1 MAVGLWP
8 HLQVHHVLA
17 AEHCLNQSQI
27 SALSIFNVVTIVFI
41 VCVAVLCRTISLSL
55 CCAPHGQLQ
64 RCVRPPVQ
72 LICLRV
78 PALQA
83 AAVQQGPGSSA
94 SRPTSARVKRKFED
108 VEQGE
113 VPTAGPTA
121 VQQAPVIA
129 QGLSRNAAAV
139 STAGSEGQAP
149 ASVQGLSLPPGDGVH
164 ASLSCTCCY
173 HSAIPGHLGPGCLHV
188 QETAES
194 NCSKEQWIPRRNHPD
209 HFVGLTIISALEVVL
224 LHTQHLWCCLSGL
237 KI

>member
-1 MAVGLWP
+1 MQRLLRNGSRLVATSA
-8 HLQVHHVLA
+8 VHHVLA
-17 AEHCLNQSQI
+17 AEHCLDQSQT
-27 SALSIFNVVTIVFI
+27 SVLSIVIVGVCVDI
-41 VCVAVLCRTISLSL
+41 VCVAALCRTMSLSL
-55 CCAPHGQLQ
+55 CCAPHSQFQ

-72 LICLRV
+72 FICLQV

-83 AAVQQGPGSSA
+83 AAVQQAPGSSA

-139 STAGSEGQAP
+139 PTAGSEEQAP
-149 ASVQGLSLPPGDGVH
+149 ASVQGLSLPPGDGAN

-173 HSAIPGHLGPGCLHV
+173 HSAISGHLGPGLFSCARNSKV
-188 QETAES
+188 
-194 NCSKEQWIPRRNHPD
+194 NWSKEH
-209 HFVGLTIISALEVVL
+209 GSLLEVIQCTL
-224 LHTQHLWCCLSGL
+224 
-237 KI
+237 